1 MIKKGIFISMTKK
14 QLIAAL
20 ASSTLV
26 LSTAGTALADEVT
39 PLDPTTPSTE
49 VVTPDPSS
57 STDTSSDTSD
67 TTPGISDTGS
77 TTEPTVPVDP
87 TTPSTGDNTG
97 EDSPT
102 VPGTSEEEPSTP
114 DPTETEEPETPSQP
128 EEPTTDPTDQP
139 GTVDVP
145 TTDGG
150 SASVTPDTSVPTNNP
165 NISAE
170 TAAQA
175 GASQVGTTSQVTGQ
189 IVQDVT
195 SEAPVYTNTGATIVS
210 TQNGSVVLADGTITS
225 PEAIGATTNSD
236 GTISVTTASGES
248 TTLPMTGDANTTVL
262 SLLGSVL
269 AAIGGFFFKK
279 RQHFN

>member
-1 MIKKGIFISMTKK
+1 MTKK

-26 LSTAGTALADEVT
+26 LSTAGTAFADEVT

-49 VVTPDPSS
+49 VVTPEPSS
-57 STDTSSDTSD
+57 QPEQSTEPSVSTDTSAT
-67 TTPGISDTGS
+67 DTGS
-77 TTEPTVPVDP
+77 STETTVPVEP
-87 TTPSTGDNTG
+87 TTPSIEDNTG
-97 EDSPT
+97 EDNST
-102 VPGTSEEEPSTP
+102 VPGTSEEEPNTP
-114 DPTETEEPETPSQP
+114 EPSSQP
-128 EEPTTDPTDQP
+128 EEPTTDPTDQS
-139 GTVDVP
+139 GIVDVP

-150 SASVTPDTSVPTNNP
+150 SVSVTPDTSVPTNNP

-170 TAAQA
+170 TAANA

-189 IVQDVT
+189 VVQDVT

-236 GTISVTTASGES
+236 GTISVTTATGES
-248 TTLPMTGDANTTVL
+248 TTLPMTGDTNTTLL
-262 SLLGSVL
+262 SLLGSAL

>member
-1 MIKKGIFISMTKK
+1 MKKK

-26 LSTAGTALADEVT
+26 LSTAGTAFADEVT

-49 VVTPDPSS
+49 VITPAPSS
-57 STDTSSDTSD
+57 QPEQSTEPSTSTE
-67 TTPGISDTGS
+67 TGS

-87 TTPSTGDNTG
+87 TSPSSDVTEVTDDNGVTTDHTN
-97 EDSPT
+97 DS
-102 VPGTSEEEPSTP
+102 GTQTENNTEPSEEVPNV
-114 DPTETEEPETPSQP
+114 DDAGGVV
-128 EEPTTDPTDQP
+128 TDHT
-139 GTVDVP
+139 VP

-150 SASVTPDTSVPTNNP
+150 TATVTPDTSVPTNNP

-195 SEAPVYTNTGATIVS
+195 SNAPVYTNTGATIVS
-210 TQNGSVVLADGTITS
+210 TQNGSIVLADGTITT
-225 PEAIGATTNSD
+225 PEEISATTNSD
-236 GTISVTTASGES
+236 GTISVTTATGES
-248 TTLPMTGDANTTVL
+248 TTLPMTGDTNTTILSVL
-262 SLLGSVL
+262 GGAL

-279 RQHFN
+279 RQYFN

>member
-1 MIKKGIFISMTKK
+1 MTKK
-14 QLIAAL
+14 QIIASL
-20 ASSTLV
+20 AVSTLV
-26 LSTAGTALADEVT
+26 LSTAGTAFADEVT
-39 PLDPTTPSTE
+39 PIDPTTSSTE
-49 VVTPDPSS
+49 VVTPDPSTQTEPSSGS
-57 STDTSSDTSD
+57 STDTS
-67 TTPGISDTGS
+67 DTGTS
-77 TTEPTVPVDP
+77 TEPTVPVDP

-97 EDSPT
+97 EDNPT
-102 VPGTSEEEPSTP
+102 VPGTSEEGPSTTE
-114 DPTETEEPETPSQP
+114 PTETEKPATPSQP

-150 SASVTPDTSVPTNNP
+150 TATVTPDTSVPTNNP

-195 SEAPVYTNTGATIVS
+195 ADSPVYTNTGATIVS
-210 TQNGSVVLADGTITS
+210 TQNGSVVLADGTITT

-236 GTISVTTASGES
+236 RTILVTTATGES
-248 TTLPMTGDANTTVL
+248 ATLPMTGDTSTVGL

-269 AAIGGFFFKK
+269 AGLAGLFFKK
-279 RQHFN
+279 RQRFNSNQIN

>member
-1 MIKKGIFISMTKK
+1 MKKK

-26 LSTAGTALADEVT
+26 LSTAGTAFADEVT

-49 VVTPDPSS
+49 VITPAPSS
-57 STDTSSDTSD
+57 QPEQSTEPSTSTE
-67 TTPGISDTGS
+67 TGS

-87 TTPSTGDNTG
+87 TSPSSDVTEVTDDNGVTTDHTN
-97 EDSPT
+97 DS
-102 VPGTSEEEPSTP
+102 GTQTENNTEPSEEVPNV
-114 DPTETEEPETPSQP
+114 DDAGGVV
-128 EEPTTDPTDQP
+128 TDH
-139 GTVDVP
+139 TVL

-150 SASVTPDTSVPTNNP
+150 TATVTPDTSVPTNNP

-170 TAAQA
+170 TAANA

-195 SEAPVYTNTGATIVS
+195 SKAPVYTNTGATIVS
-210 TQNGSVVLADGTITS
+210 TQNGSIVLADGTITT

-236 GTISVTTASGES
+236 GTISVTTATGES
-248 TTLPMTGDANTTVL
+248 TTLPMTGDTNTKIL
-262 SLLGSVL
+262 SILGSVL

-279 RQHFN
+279 RQYFN

>member
-1 MIKKGIFISMTKK
+1 MKKK
-14 QLIAAL
+14 QLLTAL
-20 ASSTLV
+20 ATSSLV

-39 PLDPTTPSTE
+39 PIDPTTPSTE
-49 VVTPDPSS
+49 VVTPDPSTQTEPSSGS
-57 STDTSSDTSD
+57 STDTS
-67 TTPGISDTGS
+67 DTGTS
-77 TTEPTVPVDP
+77 TEPTVPVDP

-97 EDSPT
+97 DDST

-114 DPTETEEPETPSQP
+114 EPTETGETETPSQP
-128 EEPTTDPTDQP
+128 EETTTDPTTDPTDQS

-170 TAAQA
+170 TAANA

-189 IVQDVT
+189 VVQDVT

-225 PEAIGATTNSD
+225 PESIGATTNSD
-236 GTISVTTASGES
+236 GTISVTTSTGES
-248 TTLPMTGDANTTVL
+248 TTLPMTGDTNTT
-262 SLLGSVL
+262 LLSVL
-269 AAIGGFFFKK
+269 GTGILGFVGFLFKK
-279 RQHFN
+279 RQRFN